1 MGILSNKKIRFLI
14 SLILGILFIHFIA
27 NTNTNI
33 KLNEFA
39 LGENNTSG
47 SGIVNKERV
56 HCSYMPDISEC
67 IKSYDKQ
74 PIKEIILWLGNSQL
88 DAINQYNQGD
98 QTASINLHVQLKKH
112 KKYLL
117 TISQPNANLQEHYT
131 LISYFLD
138 SLKIDLLILPIVFD
152 DMRENGIRYDLLDVF
167 KSENTI
173 KNLSKSQIGSSI
185 IDEYTSDN
193 IKNTDEKYLINKS
206 NSNHKIELSKDLS
219 FTDKSIQEK
228 VEKYLNDQLNTYW
241 FVWTQRADIRGLLF
255 TKLYQ
260 FRNWVF
266 NINASSTRKVI
277 PAYYDKNLKSYE
289 AIIDLAIKKNIKVL
303 PYIVPIR
310 HDVKIPYDKEE
321 YNKFKNDIFNI
332 SKKNNINLIN
342 LEKLIPGKYWGTKNS
357 TNLIDKQE
365 LDFMHFQSEGHTL
378 LSNKLYSLIISRYID

>member
-14 SLILGILFIHFIA
+14 GLILGILLIHFIA
-27 NTNTNI
+27 NFKSNI

-47 SGIVNKERV
+47 SGRVNKERV
-56 HCSYMPDISEC
+56 HCYYMSDINEC
-67 IKSYDKQ
+67 IKSYNKQ

-98 QTASINLHVQLKKH
+98 QTASVNLHIQLKKH

-167 KSENTI
+167 KSENAI
-173 KNLSKSQIGSSI
+173 KNLSKSQIGISI
-185 IDEYTSDN
+185 IDEHASDN
-193 IKNTDEKYLINKS
+193 IKNTDNKYSTNKS
-206 NSNHKIELSKDLS
+206 NSNNKIELSKDLS
-219 FTDKSIQEK
+219 FSDNSIQEK
-228 VEKYLNDQLNTYW
+228 VEKYLNDQLNTFW
-241 FVWTQRADIRGLLF
+241 FVWTQRADIRGYLF

-266 NINASSTRKVI
+266 NINASSIRNII

-289 AIIDLAIKKNIKVL
+289 AIIDLANKKNIKVL

-342 LEKLIPGKYWGTKNS
+342 LEKLIPGKYWVTKNS